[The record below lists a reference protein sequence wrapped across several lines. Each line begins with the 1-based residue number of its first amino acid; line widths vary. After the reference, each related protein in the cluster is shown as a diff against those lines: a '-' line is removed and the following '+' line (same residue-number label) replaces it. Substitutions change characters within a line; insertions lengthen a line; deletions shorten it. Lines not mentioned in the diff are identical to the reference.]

1 VIFEEGLTV
10 EIESDTL
17 RLLYYKMLRIR
28 MVEEK
33 IAERYAEQEMRCP
46 VHLSIGQE
54 GVAVGACFPLKKD
67 DFVFSNHR
75 AHAHYLA
82 KGGDLKSMLAEIYL
96 RETGCCGGRG
106 GSMHLND
113 TSVGFLGAV
122 PIVGAPIPI
131 AVGTAFKSYLKGES
145 RVSMVFLGEAATEE
159 GVFYESVNFA
169 ALHKLPVIFLCENNL
184 YSVYSP
190 LSVRVPENRDL
201 VKLVEAA
208 GCKGGRGDGNDV
220 GQVVQMT
227 HEAAER
233 ARSGKGPTLLEFS
246 TYRWREHCGPNY
258 DNDLGYRTEEEFLT
272 WKRKD
277 PLERERK
284 KLLEAEVISMDEI
297 SSREEEIA
305 QEIDEAFDFA
315 KNSQFPSPSTIR
327 DGVYAD

>member
-1 VIFEEGLTV
+1 
-10 EIESDTL
+10 
-17 RLLYYKMLRIR
+17 
-28 MVEEK
+28 
-33 IAERYAEQEMRCP
+33 
-46 VHLSIGQE
+46 
-54 GVAVGACFPLKKD
+54 
-67 DFVFSNHR
+67 
-75 AHAHYLA
+75 
-82 KGGDLKSMLAEIYL
+82 
-96 RETGCCGGRG
+96 
-106 GSMHLND
+106 
-113 TSVGFLGAV
+113 
-122 PIVGAPIPI
+122 
-131 AVGTAFKSYLKGES
+131 
-145 RVSMVFLGEAATEE
+145 MVFLGEAATEE

-233 ARSGKGPTLLEFS
+233 ARLGKGPTLLEFS